1 MKGVIIKI
9 LVNNICIWIGQ
20 FKVDKKKHHIQND
33 REDVRFLRRYRI
45 TVSKICFENH
55 APSMLVKYDFE
66 ITDVFQNL

>member
-33 REDVRFLRRYRI
+33 REDV
-45 TVSKICFENH
+45 
-55 APSMLVKYDFE
+55 
-66 ITDVFQNL
+66 